1 MAQNLGFYRRPQYSL
16 NSVDH
21 ALLALHILRD
31 TGRAKV
37 SEVARDLGTSSSTA
51 HRLLAMLVYRGFAVQ
66 NEDRTYSPGPA
77 LGVEP
82 ANTPWTRRLKD
93 LLLPRQ
99 EQLAQELGES
109 VNLMFRVGRTV
120 RFLCSVE
127 PATPTTAIDNR
138 TGIVLDARRAS
149 GGKVLLA
156 ELPPAELYRLYAP
169 QADSR
174 ERDPELAGL
183 LRRLEEVR
191 RRGYA
196 LNENE
201 TENGLCALGIAL
213 HDTNGAPIASISVSV
228 PAYRA
233 AVLTETSTLDPAR
246 GAVADMEGELAAV
259 GFVGGTSH
267 GFT

>member
-1 MAQNLGFYRRPQYSL
+1 MTQKLGFYRRPQYSL

-77 LGVEP
+77 LGVGL
-82 ANTPWTRRLKD
+82 ANTPWTRQLKD

-99 EQLAQELGES
+99 EQLARELGES

-127 PATPTTAIDNR
+127 VNAAIDNR

-149 GGKVLLA
+149 GGKALL
-156 ELPPAELYRLYAP
+156 
-169 QADSR
+169 
-174 ERDPELAGL
+174 
-183 LRRLEEVR
+183 
-191 RRGYA
+191 
-196 LNENE
+196 
-201 TENGLCALGIAL
+201 
-213 HDTNGAPIASISVSV
+213 
-228 PAYRA
+228 
-233 AVLTETSTLDPAR
+233 
-246 GAVADMEGELAAV
+246 
-259 GFVGGTSH
+259 
-267 GFT
+267 